1 MTSHA
6 QHLPKILVCEADRI
20 QSFGSEYATYADQ
33 LRELACRL
41 DSGRFHLAVLG
52 QFKRGKS
59 TLINALL
66 GESLLPSSVI
76 PLTAIPTLIAYGNR
90 RSIRIRFQGN
100 RNDEVVEDGTSHD
113 LYRSLLHSVSE
124 EFNPKNERG
133 VLQVEVTHPAPVLA
147 EGVVLIDT
155 PGIGS
160 IHQHNTDM
168 AVNFLAQCDAAL
180 FLISADPPITEVEV
194 EFLRTIRDAVTK
206 VFFVLNKIDYL
217 TDDEQKTA
225 LAFFETVLRERAG
238 IQGPLTIFPVSAKR
252 GLAAAMADDAAL
264 WRSSGMEG
272 ISNHL
277 VGFLAGEKNAV
288 LRSAVGKKA
297 RAVLGTV
304 ALRLDLSRRV
314 LEMPLDDLKDRMQ
327 TLEMKIREVEL
338 QRRHAADI
346 LEGDHRRVAA
356 WLEEEMRVLRERSLA
371 HLMRV
376 AEGALAGPT
385 GPDEAAAQ
393 SAVATAIPPLYE
405 HELSE
410 VTVAVE
416 REMAA
421 LLQTHQQQADD
432 LIGSIRT
439 TATDLFEI
447 PYHIQENDRMFSL
460 RQEPY
465 WISRKGWESTF
476 SPVTNGLIDRALP
489 RSMREG
495 RIRARLEKQITYLVV
510 RNTENLRWA
519 TIQNVDATFRQFG
532 RELDVDL
539 AEVVDATEGA
549 ITAAYTKRKGHA
561 SEVAG
566 DLARLQEASV
576 EVTSAISS
584 LEQE

>member
-6 QHLPKILVCEADRI
+6 RHLPEILACEADRV
-20 QSFGSEYATYADQ
+20 QSFGSEYASYADQ
-33 LRELACRL
+33 LRELARRL

-76 PLTAIPTLIAYGNR
+76 PLTAIPTLIAYGDR
-90 RSIRIRFQGN
+90 QSIRIRFQGN
-100 RNDEVVEDGTSHD
+100 RDDEVVEGGTPHD

-133 VLQVEVTHPAPVLA
+133 VLQVEVTHPAPLLA

-160 IHQHNTDM
+160 IHQHNTEM
-168 AVNFLAQCDAAL
+168 TLNFLAQCDAAL
-180 FLISADPPITEVEV
+180 FLVSADPPITEVEV

-206 VFFVLNKIDYL
+206 VFFVLNKVDYL

-238 IQGPLTIFPVSAKR
+238 IQGPVTIFPVSAKR
-252 GLAAAMADDAAL
+252 GLAAATAEDAAL
-264 WRSSGMEG
+264 WQSSGMAKV
-272 ISNHL
+272 SDHL

-288 LRSAVGKKA
+288 LRDAVQKKA
-297 RAVLGTV
+297 RAVLGAV
-304 ALRLDLSRRV
+304 ALRLDLSRRA
-314 LEMPLDDLKDRMQ
+314 LEMPLDDLEGRMR
-327 TLEMKIREVEL
+327 TFEVKIREAEL

-346 LEGDHRRVAA
+346 LEGDHKRIAIS
-356 WLEEEMRVLRERSLA
+356 LEEEMRALRERSLA
-371 HLMRV
+371 RLMGV
-376 AEGALAGPT
+376 AEGALACPA
-385 GPDEAAAQ
+385 GPDETAAQ
-393 SAVATAIPPLYE
+393 NAVAAAIPPLYE
-405 HELSE
+405 HELGETTATIERE
-410 VTVAVE
+410 VT
-416 REMAA
+416 A
-421 LLQTHQQQADD
+421 LLQTHQQRAGD

-439 TATDLFEI
+439 AAADLFEI
-447 PYHIQENDRMFSL
+447 PYHARENDRMLSM

-465 WISRKGWESTF
+465 WVSRKGWESTF
-476 SPVTNGLIDRALP
+476 SPVTNGLVDRALP
-489 RSMREG
+489 RSMRER
-495 RIRARLEKQITYLVV
+495 RIRARMEKQISYLVV

-532 RELDVDL
+532 RELDADL
-539 AEVVDATEGA
+539 AEAIDATKGA
-549 ITAAYTKRKGHA
+549 ITAAYTKRKEHA
-561 SEVAG
+561 SGTAE
-566 DLARLQEASV
+566 DLARLQKASA
-576 EVTSAISS
+576 EVASAISS

>member
-6 QHLPKILVCEADRI
+6 RHLPEILACEADRV
-20 QSFGSEYATYADQ
+20 QSFGSEYASYADQ
-33 LRELACRL
+33 LRELARRL

-76 PLTAIPTLIAYGNR
+76 PLTAIPTLIAYGDR
-90 RSIRIRFQGN
+90 QSIRIRFQGN
-100 RNDEVVEDGTSHD
+100 RDDEVVEGGTPHD

-133 VLQVEVTHPAPVLA
+133 VLQVEVTHPAPLLA

-160 IHQHNTDM
+160 IHQHNTEM
-168 AVNFLAQCDAAL
+168 TLNFLAQCDAAL
-180 FLISADPPITEVEV
+180 FLVSADPPITEVEV

-206 VFFVLNKIDYL
+206 VFFVLNKADYL

-238 IQGPLTIFPVSAKR
+238 IQGPVTIFPVSAKR
-252 GLAAAMADDAAL
+252 GLAAATAEDAAL
-264 WRSSGMEG
+264 WQSSGMAKV
-272 ISNHL
+272 SDHL

-288 LRSAVGKKA
+288 LRDAVQKKA
-297 RAVLGTV
+297 RAVLGAV
-304 ALRLDLSRRV
+304 ALRLDLSRRA
-314 LEMPLDDLKDRMQ
+314 LEMPLDDLEGRMR
-327 TLEMKIREVEL
+327 TFEVKIREAEL

-346 LEGDHRRVAA
+346 LEGDHKRIAIS
-356 WLEEEMRVLRERSLA
+356 LEEEMRALRERSLA
-371 HLMRV
+371 RLMGV
-376 AEGALAGPT
+376 AEGALACPA
-385 GPDEAAAQ
+385 GPDETAAQ
-393 SAVATAIPPLYE
+393 NAVAAAIPPLYE
-405 HELSE
+405 HELGETTATIERE
-410 VTVAVE
+410 VT
-416 REMAA
+416 A
-421 LLQTHQQQADD
+421 LLQTHQQRAGD

-439 TATDLFEI
+439 AAADLFEI
-447 PYHIQENDRMFSL
+447 PYHARENDRTLSM

-465 WISRKGWESTF
+465 WVSRKGWESTF
-476 SPVTNGLIDRALP
+476 SPVTNGLVDRALP
-489 RSMREG
+489 RSMRER
-495 RIRARLEKQITYLVV
+495 RIRARMEKQISYLVV

-532 RELDVDL
+532 RELDADL
-539 AEVVDATEGA
+539 AEAIDATKGA
-549 ITAAYTKRKGHA
+549 ITAAYTKRKEHA
-561 SEVAG
+561 SGTAE
-566 DLARLQEASV
+566 DLARLQKASA
-576 EVTSAISS
+576 EVASAISS

>member
-6 QHLPKILVCEADRI
+6 RHLPEILACEADRV
-20 QSFGSEYATYADQ
+20 QSFGPEYAPYADQ
-33 LRELACRL
+33 LRELAGRL

-76 PLTAIPTLIAYGNR
+76 PLTAIPTLMTYGDR
-90 RSIRIRFQGN
+90 RSVRIRFQGN
-100 RNDEVVEDGTSHD
+100 RDDEVVEGGTSQD

-133 VLQVEVTHPAPVLA
+133 VLQVEVTHPSPILA

-160 IHQHNTDM
+160 VHQHNTEM
-168 AVNFLAQCDAAL
+168 TLNFLAQCDAAL
-180 FLISADPPITEVEV
+180 FLVSADPPITEVEV

-206 VFFVLNKIDYL
+206 VFFVLNKVDYL

-238 IQGPLTIFPVSAKR
+238 IQGSVTIFPVSAKR
-252 GLAAAMADDAAL
+252 GLATATAEDAAL
-264 WRSSGMEG
+264 WQSSGMAKV
-272 ISNHL
+272 SDHL

-288 LRSAVGKKA
+288 LRDAVRRKA
-297 RAVLGTV
+297 RAVLGAV
-304 ALRLDLSRRV
+304 ALRLDLSRRA
-314 LEMPLDDLKDRMQ
+314 LEMPLDDLEDRMR
-327 TLEMKIREVEL
+327 TFEVKIREAEL

-346 LEGDHRRVAA
+346 LEGDHRRIAIS
-356 WLEEEMRVLRERSLA
+356 LEEEMRGLRERSLA
-371 HLMRV
+371 HLMGV
-376 AEGALAGPT
+376 AEGALAGPA
-385 GPDEAAAQ
+385 GPDEMAAQ
-393 SAVATAIPPLYE
+393 NAVAAAIPPFYE
-405 HELSE
+405 HELGE
-410 VTVAVE
+410 TTTAVE
-416 REMAA
+416 REVTA
-421 LLQTHQQQADD
+421 LLQTHQQRAAD

-439 TATDLFEI
+439 VAADLFEI
-447 PYHIQENDRMFSL
+447 PYHAQENDRMLSM

-465 WISRKGWESTF
+465 WVSRKGWESTF
-476 SPVTNGLIDRALP
+476 SPVTNGLVDRALP
-489 RSMREG
+489 RSMRAR
-495 RIRARLEKQITYLVV
+495 RIRARLEKQISYLVV

-532 RELDVDL
+532 RELDADL
-539 AEVVDATEGA
+539 AEAVDATEGA
-549 ITAAYTKRKGHA
+549 ITAAYTKRREHA
-561 SEVAG
+561 SETAD
-566 DLARLQEASV
+566 DLARLQQASG
-576 EVTSAISS
+576 EVASAISS